1 MKPVLI
7 AGGKE
12 GSMFVSEIATMTAF
26 KVKEISTS
34 TFTKV
39 ARGIK
44 RISKI
49 QFIERNRK
57 QLVICLAIWLV
68 INFAGWLFYHFAVE
82 RKNNAFFQQGLSEAT
97 NLESKSGPF
106 VLEKDILSLNVA
118 IKELSHV
125 KDLKFAAIIDHKNN
139 ILAHTNTEKI
149 NQKLDPLQHEKL
161 IDSLDGTRVISG
173 MLADKTA
180 VLEFFKNIIFSDVQ
194 IGKVCVALSTANLNS
209 DLNRLR
215 FLYVA
220 GTIVTIILLVFG
232 LIWLNH
238 SAKLKAIKL
247 RADIEKMDRIGPY
260 LLNQKVARGGMA
272 ELFLADYVREDGFR
286 RKVAVKRI
294 LPHLAGNQDFIKMFT
309 REARL
314 AALLQ
319 HPNIVQIFD
328 YGNIENVYFI
338 AMEYI
343 DGKNLAEILTTLK
356 QGLAVDRAI
365 FIISE
370 ICKGLDYSHNKKD
383 ENTGEPFK
391 IVHRDISPQN
401 LLISYQGEVK
411 ISDFGISKARS
422 EPSLTQAGIVKGKLA
437 YLSPEQAMGE
447 PIDHRADIYALGL
460 VFYETLIGKKVYP
473 FTSDVEAIRMIPQM
487 DIEPLNHCL
496 SNIPEELNRIV
507 MKCLEKKKDLR
518 YQSAAAVYADLAAFK
533 REQKIVF
540 DASDLADFMKIS
552 FKANENSS

>member
-1 MKPVLI
+1 ML
-7 AGGKE
+7 
-12 GSMFVSEIATMTAF
+12 VSNIATMTAL
-26 KVKEISTS
+26 KVREISTS

-39 ARGIK
+39 VRGMK

-49 QFIERNRK
+49 QFIERNRN
-57 QLVICLAIWLV
+57 QFIIFLVIWLL
-68 INFAGWLFYHFAVE
+68 INFAGWLFYHFAAE
-82 RKNNAFFQQGLSEAT
+82 RKNNTFFQQGLSEAK

-125 KDLKFAAIIDHKNN
+125 KNLKFAAIADHKNN
-139 ILAHTNTEKI
+139 ILAHTNTEMI
-149 NQKLDPLQHEKL
+149 NRQLDPLQDEKL
-161 IDSLDGTRVISG
+161 IDTLDGILITSG
-173 MLADKTA
+173 ILPDKTA
-180 VLEFFKNIIFSDVQ
+180 VFAFFKKIVFSDVE
-194 IGKVCVALSTANLNS
+194 IGKVCVALSTVQLNS

-215 FLYVA
+215 FLYIS
-220 GTIVTIILLVFG
+220 GIILTLILLVIG
-232 LIWLNH
+232 LFWLNH
-238 SAKLKAIKL
+238 ISKAKAIKL
-247 RADIEKMDRIGPY
+247 IEDIEKMDRIGPY
-260 LLNQKVARGGMA
+260 LLHRKVARGGMA

-328 YGNIENVYFI
+328 YGNIENAYFI

-343 DGKNLAEILTTLK
+343 DGKNLGEILSTLK
-356 QGLAVDRAI
+356 QGLSVERAV

-370 ICKGLDYSHNKKD
+370 ICKGLGYSHNKKD
-383 ENTGEPFK
+383 ENTGEPFN

-422 EPSLTQAGIVKGKLA
+422 EPSLTQAGVVKGKLA
-437 YLSPEQAMGE
+437 YLSPEQALGE
-447 PIDHRADIYALGL
+447 PVDHRADIYALGL
-460 VFYETLIGKKVYP
+460 VFHETLTGKRVYP
-473 FTSDVEAIRMIPQM
+473 FNNDIEAIRMIPKM
-487 DIEPLNHCL
+487 DIEPLSH
-496 SNIPEELNRIV
+496 SVSDIPAELNRIV
-507 MKCLEKKKDLR
+507 MKCLEKQKDLR
-518 YQSAAAVYADLAAFK
+518 YQSAAAIYADLAAFK
-533 REQKIVF
+533 KEQKIVF
-540 DASDLADFMKIS
+540 DVSDLADFMKKS
-552 FKANENSS
+552 FKANDNSSQTK